1 MTPPVLPRLLITAA
15 TPAADCDSI
24 VGDLFEEYNL
34 RVQSIGRVRSDL
46 WYWSQAIRSI
56 PPLLSY
62 SRAGGS
68 LGARVATGAV
78 VVGVL
83 IAMLFAKDLIDRVI
97 DAAYPTTGVHAWL
110 YFLLDWAD
118 AALFGAILACAVRHH
133 PVRLA
138 LIASVTL
145 VAAFAIPIAAGFSN
159 GLTPIAWLLLLGAIP
174 AMSAGAAAYHTV
186 RKH

>member
-15 TPAADCDSI
+15 TPAADHDSI
-24 VGDLFEEYNL
+24 VGDLLEEYTR

-46 WYWSQAIRSI
+46 WYWSQAIRSV

-62 SRAGGS
+62 SRAPGS
-68 LGARVATGAV
+68 LGARVAAAV
-78 VVGVL
+78 IVVGVL
-83 IAMLFAKDLIDRVI
+83 VAMLFAKDLIDRVI
-97 DAAYPTTGVHAWL
+97 DAVYPTTGVHAWL

-118 AALFGAILACAVRHH
+118 AALFGAILARVVRHH

-138 LIASVTL
+138 LIASATL
-145 VAAFAIPIAAGFSN
+145 VAGFAIPVVAGFSN

-174 AMSAGAAAYHTV
+174 AMSAGAAAYQTV